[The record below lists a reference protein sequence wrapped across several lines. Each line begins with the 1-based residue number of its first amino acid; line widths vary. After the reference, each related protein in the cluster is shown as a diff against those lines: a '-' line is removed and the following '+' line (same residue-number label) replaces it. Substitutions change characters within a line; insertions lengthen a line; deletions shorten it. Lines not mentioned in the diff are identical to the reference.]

1 MHQEVVDASE
11 YQNAQFEFEKD
22 TNSCFIIKTPK
33 IEIKVD
39 AVTNICLNNRDVF
52 KSQEEQ
58 HR

>member
-1 MHQEVVDASE
+1 MH
-11 YQNAQFEFEKD
+11 QNAQFEFEIGTK
-22 TNSCFIIKTPK
+22 SCFIIKTLK